1 MTRKM
6 GGLSFLPTL
15 DRQPDQD
22 AFLSEV
28 LTGWKRAQLTQNFTP
43 QTAKR
48 RIASVMRLADFSG
61 KYPWDWSPIDAD
73 DLFAHLRG
81 VKNLALATVRAYQT
95 DIKLFCEYAGNPNY
109 PWNENCG
116 RLFGS
121 SFSQIITE
129 FNRARHVQETDT
141 GPDKRAFTL
150 DELQAFFDLADLEV
164 ERIMNSGRKG
174 ALAAWRDA
182 VALKTC
188 YGWGLR
194 RDELRNLSFVD
205 FSRNNKAPYFGDYGI
220 LRVRFDKAM
229 KGSPK
234 KQRSVLTLLDWAA
247 EAVSDWAANGLP
259 RLGTPVTTLFPT
271 STGGLM
277 PEKNLRV
284 RMTGFLDELGF
295 PPGLDL
301 HSLRRSYATHMQTE
315 YGYDTKFI
323 SMQLGHEH
331 TSTTTIYTL
340 PSPDYAA
347 RELERVLNK
356 DVLASKGR
364 LLIKPRT
371 PSGKASR

>member
-1 MTRKM
+1 MARKM
-6 GGLSFLPTL
+6 GGLSFLPTP
-15 DRQPDQD
+15 DRQPDSD

-28 LTGWKRAQLTQNFTP
+28 LAGWRRSQITQNFAQ

-61 KYPWDWSPIDAD
+61 KYPWEWMPVDAD
-73 DLFAHLRG
+73 DLFDHLRG
-81 VKNLALATVRAYQT
+81 VKNLALSTVRAYQT
-95 DIKLFCEYAGNPNY
+95 DVKLFCEYACSPEY

-116 RLFGS
+116 RLFGT
-121 SFSQIITE
+121 SFSQVITE
-129 FNRARHVQETDT
+129 FNKARHVQEADM
-141 GPDKRAFTL
+141 GPEKRAFTL
-150 DELQAFFDLADLEV
+150 DELQSFFDLADLEV
-164 ERIMNSGRKG
+164 ERIINSGRKG

-194 RDELRNLSFVD
+194 RDELRHLSLVD
-205 FSRNNKAPYFGDYGI
+205 FSRNSKAPYFGDYGV
-220 LRVRFDKAM
+220 LRVRFGKAM
-229 KGSPK
+229 RGSPK
-234 KQRSVLTLLDWAA
+234 KQRSVLTLLDWSA
-247 EAVSDWAANGLP
+247 EAVSDWVVKGLP
-259 RLGTPVTTLFPT
+259 RFGKPVSDLFPT
-271 STGGLM
+271 SSGGLV
-277 PEKNLRV
+277 PEKNLRE
-284 RMTGFLDELGF
+284 RMTGFVNELGF

-301 HSLRRSYATHMQTE
+301 HSLRRSYATHTQTE

-347 RELERVLNK
+347 RELERVLDK
-356 DVLASKGR
+356 DLLASKGT
-364 LLIKPRT
+364 LLMKPRT

>member
-1 MTRKM
+1 M
-6 GGLSFLPTL
+6 GGLSFLPTP
-15 DRQPDQD
+15 DRQPDSD

-28 LTGWKRAQLTQNFTP
+28 LAGWRRSQITQNFAQ

-61 KYPWDWSPIDAD
+61 KYPWEWMPVDAD
-73 DLFAHLRG
+73 DLFDHLRG
-81 VKNLALATVRAYQT
+81 VKNLALSTVRAYQT
-95 DIKLFCEYAGNPNY
+95 DVKLFCEYACSPEY

-116 RLFGS
+116 RLFGT
-121 SFSQIITE
+121 SFSQVITE
-129 FNRARHVQETDT
+129 FNKARHVQEADM
-141 GPDKRAFTL
+141 GPEKRAFTL
-150 DELQAFFDLADLEV
+150 DELQSFFDLADLEV
-164 ERIMNSGRKG
+164 ERIINSGRKG

-194 RDELRNLSFVD
+194 RDELRHLSLVD
-205 FSRNNKAPYFGDYGI
+205 FSRNSKAPYFGDYGV
-220 LRVRFDKAM
+220 LRVRFGKAM
-229 KGSPK
+229 RGSPK
-234 KQRSVLTLLDWAA
+234 KQRSVLTLLDWSA
-247 EAVSDWAANGLP
+247 EAVSDWVVKGLP
-259 RLGTPVTTLFPT
+259 RFGKPVSDLFPT
-271 STGGLM
+271 SSGGLV
-277 PEKNLRV
+277 PEKNLRE
-284 RMTGFLDELGF
+284 RMTGFVNELGF

-301 HSLRRSYATHMQTE
+301 HSLRRSYATHTQTE

-347 RELERVLNK
+347 RELERVLDK
-356 DVLASKGR
+356 DLLASKGT
-364 LLIKPRT
+364 LLMKPRT

>member
-1 MTRKM
+1 M
-6 GGLSFLPTL
+6 GGLSFLPTP
-15 DRQPDQD
+15 DRQPDRD

-28 LTGWKRAQLTQNFTP
+28 LTGWRRSQITQNFTQ

-61 KYPWDWSPIDAD
+61 KYPWEWMPVDAD
-73 DLFAHLRG
+73 DLFDHLRG
-81 VKNLALATVRAYQT
+81 VKNLALSTVRAYQT
-95 DIKLFCEYAGNPNY
+95 DIKLFCEYACSPEY

-116 RLFGS
+116 RLFGT
-121 SFSQIITE
+121 SFSQVITE
-129 FNRARHVQETDT
+129 FNKARHVQEADM
-141 GPDKRAFTL
+141 GPEKRAFSL
-150 DELQAFFDLADLEV
+150 DELQSFFDLADLEV
-164 ERIMNSGRKG
+164 ERIINSGRKG

-194 RDELRNLSFVD
+194 RDELRHLSLVD
-205 FSRNNKAPYFGDYGI
+205 FSRNSKAPCFGDYGV
-220 LRVRFDKAM
+220 LRVRFGKAM
-229 KGSPK
+229 RGSPK
-234 KQRSVLTLLDWAA
+234 KQRSVLTLLDWSA
-247 EAVSDWAANGLP
+247 EAVSDWVVKGLP
-259 RLGTPVTTLFPT
+259 RFGKPVSDLFPT
-271 STGGLM
+271 SSGGLV
-277 PEKNLRV
+277 PEKNLRE
-284 RMTGFLDELGF
+284 RMTGFVNELGF

-301 HSLRRSYATHMQTE
+301 HSLRRSYATHTQTE

-347 RELERVLNK
+347 RELERVLDK
-356 DVLASKGR
+356 DLLASKGT
-364 LLIKPRT
+364 LLMKPRT